1 MLVACRGRLALRTIA
16 ACRSRGLAPIVAVA
30 SRDQQRRQVAAA
42 DGRVELDGATPAE
55 TYDCVESIV
64 AAAVQCQA
72 DLVHPGC
79 GALAEDPELPRR
91 LALHG
96 IGCVGSSAAALAM
109 AQDKSRTVA
118 AAARLGVPVL
128 PHATSLAD
136 LEALVEQ
143 VGLPL
148 VVKPLA
154 GCLGSGVQ
162 VVRQLAELTQAL
174 AGYAGG
180 QGWYAERYLAEGRA
194 VAITVAVDAGGIAV
208 ELGERETLLMAGGLK
223 LLDGSPVLAVP
234 PGLLTR
240 IRRDARLLAAGLG
253 LTGVAT
259 CEFIV
264 GPDGYFLLEVNP
276 RLAGG
281 YRMCEAQ
288 TGLDVVALQLGI
300 ATGEA
305 IAADPVIDQAVHCL
319 EARWYLRSAA
329 GRAGS
334 FERLRFPD
342 VPGVTYDC
350 AIEEGGSMEFDPI
363 VVQVLSTGPNP
374 RVAAERL
381 VYASEATDSSG
392 PAHYGDH
399 IAGWLRSEF
408 DAMPLPSAAATR

>member
-1 MLVACRGRLALRTIA
+1 MRSVLVTCRGPLALRTIA
-16 ACRSRGLAPIVAVA
+16 SCRSRGLSPIVVVA
-30 SRDQQRRQVAAA
+30 RRDQQRQQVAAA
-42 DGRVELDGATPAE
+42 DGCVELDGATSAE

-64 AAAVQCQA
+64 TAAAGCQA

-79 GALAEDPELPRR
+79 GALAENPELPRR
-91 LALHG
+91 LAMHG
-96 IGCVGSSAAALAM
+96 IGIVGSSAAALAL

-128 PHATSLAD
+128 PHATSVAD
-136 LEALVEQ
+136 LDALIAQ

-154 GCLGSGVQ
+154 GCLGGGVQ
-162 VVRQLAELTQAL
+162 VVHQPAELTQAL

-180 QGWYAERYLAEGRA
+180 QGWYAERYLAQGRA
-194 VAITVAVDAGGIAV
+194 VAITVAVDADGTAV

-223 LLDGSPVLAVP
+223 LLDGSPVRTVP
-234 PGLLTR
+234 PRLLAR
-240 IRRDARLLAAGLG
+240 IRRDACLLATDLG
-253 LTGVAT
+253 LTGIAT
-259 CEFIV
+259 CEFMV
-264 GPDGYFLLEVNP
+264 GPEGYFLLEVNP

-288 TGLDVVALQLGI
+288 TGLDVVSLQLGI
-300 ATGEA
+300 AVGEA
-305 IAADPVIDQAVHCL
+305 IAAEPVVDQAVHCL

-334 FERLRFPD
+334 FERLRFPT
-342 VPGVTYDC
+342 VPGVSYDS
-350 AIEEGGSMEFDPI
+350 AVGEGGSMEFDPI
-363 VVQVLSTGPNP
+363 VVQVLGTGPSH

-381 VYASEATDSSG
+381 VQAFEATDSAG

-408 DAMPLPSAAATR
+408 DPMPLAAIR

>member
-1 MLVACRGRLALRTIA
+1 VVAR
-16 ACRSRGLAPIVAVA
+16 
-30 SRDQQRRQVAAA
+30 RDRQRRQVAAA
-42 DGRVELDGATPAE
+42 DGYVELDGATAAE

-64 AAAVQCQA
+64 ATASRCQV

-96 IGCVGSSAAALAM
+96 VGFVGSSAVALAM
-109 AQDKSRTVA
+109 ARDKSRTVA
-118 AAARLGVPVL
+118 VAAGLGVPVL
-128 PHATSLAD
+128 PHAATPAD
-136 LEALVEQ
+136 LEALIAK

-154 GCLGSGVQ
+154 GCLGRGVQ
-162 VVRQLAELTQAL
+162 VVHQPAELVQAL

-180 QGWYAERYLAEGRA
+180 TGWYAERYLARGRA
-194 VAITVAVDAGGIAV
+194 VAITVAIDADGTAV

-223 LLDGSPVLAVP
+223 LLDGSPVLTVP
-234 PGLLTR
+234 LPLLAR
-240 IRRDARLLAAGLG
+240 IRRDARLLATGLG

-288 TGLDVVALQLGI
+288 TGLDVVSLQLGI
-300 ATGEA
+300 ALGEA
-305 IAADPVIDQAVHCL
+305 SVAAPVLNRAMHCL

-329 GRAGS
+329 GRVGAFGQ
-334 FERLRFPD
+334 LRFSA

-350 AIEEGGSMEFDPI
+350 AVEQGGSMEFDPI
-363 VVQVLSTGPNP
+363 VVQLLATGPT
-374 RVAAERL
+374 RRAAAERL
-381 VYASEATDSSG
+381 VQASEAADTPG
-392 PAHYGDH
+392 PSHYGDH
-399 IAGWLRSEF
+399 IAGWMRSGF
-408 DAMPLPSAAATR
+408 DGMPLPGAAAIC